1 MTYWTVL
8 VLTMFVNGHADAE
21 PLAIPIYEG
30 VR

>member
-8 VLTMFVNGHADAE
+8 VLTMFVNGQRDAE